1 MIEIKTTG
9 LASRWQT
16 VIAPSFIV
24 TGQTLF
30 A

>member
-16 VIAPSFIV
+16 VIAPSFIAME
-24 TGQTLF
+24 QKLF